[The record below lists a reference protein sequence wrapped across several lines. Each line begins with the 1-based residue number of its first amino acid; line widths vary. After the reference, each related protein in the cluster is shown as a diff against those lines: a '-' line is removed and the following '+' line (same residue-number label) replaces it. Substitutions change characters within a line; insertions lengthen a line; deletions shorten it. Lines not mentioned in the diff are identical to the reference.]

1 MDATLGT
8 NDMAE
13 LAGML
18 GQTLRNWVAWG
29 FLVPTSPGPR
39 GRLRGHRY
47 SHQQAVGL
55 LVARRLQQSPRGCNL
70 KYAAEVIQA
79 FADLPE
85 ERLLGHLR
93 AGRVY
98 FFGLNEGQL
107 VLLNSCL
114 GLGSLPNVHSLHLLV
129 CKHVAAK
136 KTTATAETED
146 D

>member
-1 MDATLGT
+1 MDTTLDT

-29 FLVPTSPGPR
+29 FLVPSTPGPR

-47 SHQQAVGL
+47 SRQQAVGL
-55 LVARRLQQSPRGCNL
+55 LAARRLQQSPRGCNL

-85 ERLLGHLR
+85 EQFLSHLR

-98 FFGLNEGQL
+98 FLGLNDRRPI
-107 VLLNSCL
+107 LLDSCL
-114 GLGSLPNVHSLHLLV
+114 GLVGLPNVHSLHLLV

-136 KTTATAETED
+136 KATATAETED